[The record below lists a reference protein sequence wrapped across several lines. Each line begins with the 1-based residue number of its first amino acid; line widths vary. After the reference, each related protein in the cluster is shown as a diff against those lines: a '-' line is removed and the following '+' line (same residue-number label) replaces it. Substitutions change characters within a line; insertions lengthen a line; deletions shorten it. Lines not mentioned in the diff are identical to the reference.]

1 MIRYSFERVYVEKEP
16 TYQVRLKG
24 EFVTYVDRKDSAL
37 VDEILRENGYESR
50 EAFLDEAAERWSS

>member
-1 MIRYSFERVYVEKEP
+1 MLRYSFEKVYAEKEP

-50 EAFLDEAAERWSS
+50 EAFLEEAAARWSS